1 MPSSL
6 RLVRNSTSALRN
18 PHARVPCSMQI
29 RLASAGSKTGSNW
42 HGRETE
48 EHAVNRKDE
57 LDVQAKA
64 SQSGGRERASGD
76 ERQSQASTEKDSG
89 NQNEQAKKDHPEAPG
104 PVIGMNDER
113 GQVDSTTQVVGMF
126 ANCWTDGTQEVRL
139 ICDMSVEEIA
149 KNISHTQWAL
159 TVWISELCRKASV
172 MIGVVLYHWL
182 HNAWIT
188 GGLNLIE
195 STSVRQFDSNS
206 SSLNFQASSGETLCD
221 ISSPSHGFV
230 LIGRL

>member
-1 MPSSL
+1 MSFSL
-6 RLVRNSTSALRN
+6 RFVRNSTSALRN
-18 PHARVPCSMQI
+18 PHTRTPCLTQI

-57 LDVQAKA
+57 LDVQAYA

-113 GQVDSTTQVVGMF
+113 GQVGSMVQVVGLF
-126 ANCWTDGTQEVRL
+126 ANYWTDGTQE
-139 ICDMSVEEIA
+139 MSLNCHVSIEEIA
-149 KNISHTQWAL
+149 NN
-159 TVWISELCRKASV
+159 
-172 MIGVVLYHWL
+172 LYY
-182 HNAWIT
+182 A
-188 GGLNLIE
+188 
-195 STSVRQFDSNS
+195 
-206 SSLNFQASSGETLCD
+206 
-221 ISSPSHGFV
+221 
-230 LIGRL
+230 

>member
-1 MPSSL
+1 MSSSL

-18 PHARVPCSMQI
+18 PQTRTPCLTQI
-29 RLASAGSKTGSNW
+29 RLASAGSHTGSKW

-57 LDVQAKA
+57 LDVQAQA

-113 GQVDSTTQVVGMF
+113 GQVGSMVRVVRLF
-126 ANCWTDGTQEVRL
+126 TNYWTDGSQEMSLKCELFIRDIEKIH
-139 ICDMSVEEIA
+139 ICTSGVCRMGTGILPESICQGGRCYV
-149 KNISHTQWAL
+149 SSAL
-159 TVWISELCRKASV
+159 H
-172 MIGVVLYHWL
+172 HWL
-182 HNAWIT
+182 HNASIK
-188 GGLNLIE
+188 GGLDLR
-195 STSVRQFDSNS
+195 VNS
-206 SSLNFQASSGETLCD
+206 GPA
-221 ISSPSHGFV
+221 V
-230 LIGRL
+230 

>member
-1 MPSSL
+1 MSSSL

-18 PHARVPCSMQI
+18 PHSRTPCLTQI
-29 RLASAGSKTGSNW
+29 RLASAGSHTGSKW

-57 LDVQAKA
+57 LDVQASA

-113 GQVDSTTQVVGMF
+113 GQVGSMVRVVGLF
-126 ANCWTDGTQEVRL
+126 ANCWLDGTQE
-139 ICDMSVEEIA
+139 M
-149 KNISHTQWAL
+149 
-159 TVWISELCRKASV
+159 
-172 MIGVVLYHWL
+172 
-182 HNAWIT
+182 
-188 GGLNLIE
+188 
-195 STSVRQFDSNS
+195 
-206 SSLNFQASSGETLCD
+206 SLNCEVSIRRLRTIQICTRGIYCM
-221 ISSPSHGFV
+221 G
-230 LIGRL
+230 IGTVPESICHDGR